1 MAKNPWDELTND
13 EKLDRLTNVLTRAGS
28 DVEYRNRCLAS
39 AESAKQ
45 AVREVTGVEF
55 PEDFRVQFLTP
66 EERLKTLV
74 LAIPEYIPPENGEA
88 EIRNGEDFQVCTYM
102 AWRS

>member
-1 MAKNPWDELTND
+1 MAKSPWDELTND

-45 AVREVTGVEF
+45 AVREVAEIEF
-55 PEDFRVQFLTP
+55 PDDFRVQFLTP
-66 EERLKTLV
+66 EERLKNLV
-74 LAIPEYIPPENGEA
+74 LAIPEFLPPENGAPEV
-88 EIRNGEDFQVCTYM
+88 RHGEDFQVCTYS